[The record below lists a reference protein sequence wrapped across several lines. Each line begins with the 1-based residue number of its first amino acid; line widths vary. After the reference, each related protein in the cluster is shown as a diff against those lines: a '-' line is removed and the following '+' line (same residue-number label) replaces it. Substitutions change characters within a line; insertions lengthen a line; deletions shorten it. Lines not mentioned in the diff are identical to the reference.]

1 MADPL
6 AHAAEQQPVDDYWS
20 QSRQPLMSLAFLA
33 PLLVIYEAGALW
45 LGSDGTVA
53 IRNGADY
60 WMRAGLDGLGFGPFL
75 LLPGLIVGGLLG
87 WHVFGKF
94 PSRVST
100 ETLAGMFAESL
111 LFAFVLIVLGQLQ
124 DLLFQKLSIG
134 RTTLAI
140 GEASSLARAVTFVG
154 AGIYEEVLFRMCLLP
169 LCYGLFRVSRLSVAW
184 SAVLAVLA
192 SSLIFS
198 LAHYVGSGADTFSLF
213 SFLFR
218 ALAGAFF
225 AVLFCL
231 RGLGITV
238 GCHAAYDLLVGV
250 LFAQGG

>member
-1 MADPL
+1 MSDRL
-6 AHAAEQQPVDDYWS
+6 ALSANRQPADDYWS
-20 QSRQPLMSLAFLA
+20 QSRQPLVSLAFLA
-33 PLLVIYEAGALW
+33 PLLVIYEVGALW
-45 LGSDGTVA
+45 LGNNNTVA

-60 WMRAGLDGLGFGPFL
+60 WMRSWLGGLGFGQIF
-75 LLPGLIVGGLLG
+75 LLPGLLVVGLLA
-87 WHVFGKF
+87 WHVIGKF

-111 LFAFVLIVLGQLQ
+111 LFAFALIVLGQLQ

-134 RTTLAI
+134 RETLAI
-140 GEASSLARAVTFVG
+140 GELSTMSRAVTYVG

-169 LCYGLFRVSRLSVAW
+169 LCYGLCRVSRLSVVW
-184 SAVLAVLA
+184 SAVMAVLI

-198 LAHYVGSGADTFSLF
+198 LAHYVGSAADTFSIF

-218 ALAGAFF
+218 TLAGAFF

-250 LFAQGG
+250 LFAPGG